1 MIRRPCSSGS
11 RAWSSRPEPK
21 SPEEEVSL
29 PAALSVPSRQQ
40 AEEKMARSRQ
50 REEGPPLARFLRRSV
65 STKDRRVCPLD
76 FFTPGAASCRRV
88 RQRMPHGCGLLE
100 ARAPLSFPR
109 YIGPQTKRRRLKY
122 PSRHTGRLAARRP
135 EPRTKVQNKRDVPCT
150 GASLVLLSA
159 VSRPLVSSL
168 MKRIGKRTRSGRRA
182 PFLRQAK
189 TAPRKNISPTTWAA
203 RWDRRTSSRSAGDRW
218 RSGPWRR

>member
-1 MIRRPCSSGS
+1 MIRRHCSSGS

-29 PAALSVPSRQQ
+29 PAALSVPSRQRGG
-40 AEEKMARSRQ
+40 ENGPLTPARR
-50 REEGPPLARFLRRSV
+50 GPPLARFLRRSV
-65 STKDRRVCPLD
+65 STKDRRDCPLD

-109 YIGPQTKRRRLKY
+109 FIGPQTKRRRLKH
-122 PSRHTGRLAARRP
+122 PSRHRGRLAVRRP
-135 EPRTKVQNKRDVPCT
+135 EPRTKVHNKRDVPCT

-182 PFLRQAK
+182 PFSCAGQGGLLRGSFFYDVGG
-189 TAPRKNISPTTWAA
+189 TMGSPYIFQV
-203 RWDRRTSSRSAGDRW
+203 
-218 RSGPWRR
+218 SGR

>member
-11 RAWSSRPEPK
+11 KAWSSRPEPK

-50 REEGPPLARFLRRSV
+50 REEAHPSRAFSGEV
-65 STKDRRVCPLD
+65 SPQRTGGSALLI
-76 FFTPGAASCRRV
+76 FFTSGAASCRRV

-109 YIGPQTKRRRLKY
+109 FIGPQTKRRRLKH
-122 PSRHTGRLAARRP
+122 PSRHTGRLAVRRP
-135 EPRTKVQNKRDVPCT
+135 EPRTKVHNKRDVPCT

-189 TAPRKNISPTTWAA
+189 TAPRKNISP
-203 RWDRRTSSRSAGDRW
+203 R
-218 RSGPWRR
+218 

>member
-1 MIRRPCSSGS
+1 MIRRHCSSGS

-29 PAALSVPSRQQ
+29 PAALSVPSRQRGR
-40 AEEKMARSRQ
+40 ENGPLTPARR
-50 REEGPPLARFLRRSV
+50 GPPLARFLRGSV
-65 STKDRRVCPLD
+65 STKDRRDCPLD

-109 YIGPQTKRRRLKY
+109 FIGPQTKRRRLKH
-122 PSRHTGRLAARRP
+122 PSRHTGRLAVRRP

>member
-11 RAWSSRPEPK
+11 KAWSSRPEPK
-21 SPEEEVSL
+21 SPEGGRKYPCL
-29 PAALSVPSRQQ
+29 PRCPCPSRQQ

-76 FFTPGAASCRRV
+76 FLHVGGGILPSCPTTDAPRLRSSRSPRASIRS
-88 RQRMPHGCGLLE
+88 PN
-100 ARAPLSFPR
+100 LSA
-109 YIGPQTKRRRLKY
+109 PQTKRRLKH
-122 PSRHTGRLAARRP
+122 PSRHTGRLAVRRP
-135 EPRTKVQNKRDVPCT
+135 EPRTKVHNKRDAPCT

-168 MKRIGKRTRSGRRA
+168 PERLGKDGSRKT
-182 PFLRQAK
+182 PFSCAGQGGSFEDL
-189 TAPRKNISPTTWAA
+189 SSTTWAA
-203 RWDRRTSSRSAGDRW
+203 RWDRRTSSRSADDRW

>member
-11 RAWSSRPEPK
+11 KAWSSRPEPK
-21 SPEEEVSL
+21 SPEGGRKYPCL
-29 PAALSVPSRQQ
+29 PRCPCPSRQQ

-76 FFTPGAASCRRV
+76 FLHVGGGILPSCPTTDAPRLRSSRSPRASIRS
-88 RQRMPHGCGLLE
+88 PN
-100 ARAPLSFPR
+100 LSA
-109 YIGPQTKRRRLKY
+109 PQTKRRLKH
-122 PSRHTGRLAARRP
+122 PSRHTGRLAVRRP
-135 EPRTKVQNKRDVPCT
+135 EPRTKVHNKRDAPCT

-168 MKRIGKRTRSGRRA
+168 PERLGKDGSRKT
-182 PFLRQAK
+182 PFSCAGQGGSFEDL
-189 TAPRKNISPTTWAA
+189 SSTTWAA

>member
-11 RAWSSRPEPK
+11 KAWSSRPEPK

-50 REEGPPLARFLRRSV
+50 REEGPSLARFLRGSV
-65 STKDRRVCPLD
+65 STKDRRDCPLD
-76 FFTPGAASCRRV
+76 FLHVGGGILPPCPTADAPRLRSARSPRASIRFPG
-88 RQRMPHGCGLLE
+88 
-100 ARAPLSFPR
+100 LSA
-109 YIGPQTKRRRLKY
+109 PQTKRRLKH
-122 PSRHTGRLAARRP
+122 PSRHTGRLAVHRP
-135 EPRTKVQNKRDVPCT
+135 EPRAEVQNKRDVPCT
-150 GASLVLLSA
+150 GASLILLSA
-159 VSRPLVSSL
+159 VSRPLASSL
-168 MKRIGKRTRSGRRA
+168 PERLGKDGNRKEGPFPASGKEGS
-182 PFLRQAK
+182 PQ
-189 TAPRKNISPTTWAA
+189 NISPTTWAA

>member
-76 FFTPGAASCRRV
+76 FLHVGGGILPPCPTTDAPRLRSSRSPCASIRFPG
-88 RQRMPHGCGLLE
+88 
-100 ARAPLSFPR
+100 LSA
-109 YIGPQTKRRRLKY
+109 PQTKRRRLKH
-122 PSRHTGRLAARRP
+122 PSRHTGRLAVRRP
-135 EPRTKVQNKRDVPCT
+135 EPRTKVHNKRDVPCT

-159 VSRPLVSSL
+159 VSRSLVSSL

-189 TAPRKNISPTTWAA
+189 TAPRKNISSTTWAA
-203 RWDRRTSSRSAGDRW
+203 RWDRRTSL
-218 RSGPWRR
+218 